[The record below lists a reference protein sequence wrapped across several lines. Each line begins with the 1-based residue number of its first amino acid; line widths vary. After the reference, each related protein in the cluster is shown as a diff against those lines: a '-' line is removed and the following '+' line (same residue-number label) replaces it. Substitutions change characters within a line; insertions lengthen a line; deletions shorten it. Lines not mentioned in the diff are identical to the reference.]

1 MKLKEPWEHAQ
12 KNIYL
17 VELELKLQ
25 SMHIV
30 QEAHNND
37 LLDPY
42 GKECDLSEGLE
53 EDQIALM
60 ELKSLPA
67 YLLVTC

>member
-1 MKLKEPWEHAQ
+1 
-12 KNIYL
+12 
-17 VELELKLQ
+17 
-25 SMHIV
+25 MHIV

-67 YLLVTC
+67 YFLVTC